1 MLDKN
6 KMDSLVNLVAEKN
19 TFKKLRVYSLPEEEM
34 WKVLIVKEIALN
46 KKGQLDIEF
55 DEKNLEEILESVC
68 TN

>member
-19 TFKKLRVYSLPEEEM
+19 TLKKLRVYSLPEEEM
-34 WKVLIVKEIALN
+34 WKVSVMKEIALI
-46 KKGQLDIEF
+46 KKGQLDIDF
-55 DEKNLEEILESVC
+55 DEKSLEEILEAVC

>member
-19 TFKKLRVYSLPEEEM
+19 TLKK
-34 WKVLIVKEIALN
+34 
-46 KKGQLDIEF
+46 LDIEF
-55 DEKNLEEILESVC
+55 DEKNLEEILEAVC